1 MISILFYIIIISVLV
16 LLLYN
21 YKSGIILSLMVITNF
36 GEFIYVNPNLE
47 IGDFGGIG
55 TIYFTDLFFTSLLI
69 VFFLKASRFKEFNYK
84 LSFLIFILLCIIAL
98 IIPFLISS
106 FSLKDMISVARP
118 FINILFLP
126 YFVVTITD
134 MKEFNFFEKV
144 VVSMI
149 FFFIVVQVFE
159 YITQKR
165 IPFRLF
171 ESESLFFGEDPFSV
185 EFEGIKT
192 GYIWS
197 RIGYLLPFNLFFG
210 CYYYFS
216 EKRNY
221 GLLLLTAYLL
231 SIMIALSRIWIIG
244 FAFFLIIISVF
255 FLSKQDSREHVRL
268 KLFAFIGSFIL
279 IGVILL
285 FTSSTFNQIF
295 DIFLLRVNSIND
307 LADKTDSSFL
317 GREYIL
323 FQMFNVWAEYPLFGA
338 GFSAITRR
346 LITND
351 LGFPN
356 ILTIFGASGIFLFS
370 LFFYQY
376 YKNIRP
382 FIQEYYILFVSLA
395 SVMMML
401 IFMSIFSIDMF
412 YFNASGAILMAIANI
427 LYNISKQKDSIEIT
441 GYKNAA

>member
-1 MISILFYIIIISVLV
+1 MISILFYLIIISVLV

-21 YKSGIILSLMVITNF
+21 YKTGIILSLMVITNF

-47 IGDFGGIG
+47 VGDFGGIG

-69 VFFLKASRFKEFNYK
+69 VFFLKASKFKEFNYK
-84 LSFLIFILLCIIAL
+84 LSFVIFITLCIISL

-106 FSLKDMISVARP
+106 FSLKDMISVVRP

-126 YFVVTITD
+126 YFVITITD
-134 MKEFNFFEKV
+134 IKEFNFFEKV

-149 FFFIVVQVFE
+149 FFFIVIQVFE

-171 ESESLFFGEDPFSV
+171 ESDSLFFGEDPFAV

-210 CYYYFS
+210 CYYFFS

-244 FAFFLIIISVF
+244 FAFFLIVISIF
-255 FLSKQDSREHVRL
+255 FLSKQDSRENVRL
-268 KLFAFIGSFIL
+268 KLFAFIGSFVL

-323 FQMFNVWAEYPLFGA
+323 FQMINVWAEYPLFGA

-356 ILTIFGASGIFLFS
+356 ILTIFGAAGIFLFS
-370 LFFYQY
+370 VFFYQY

-382 FIQEYYILFVSLA
+382 FFQEYYILFVSLA
-395 SVMMML
+395 SVMLML

-427 LYNISKQKDSIEIT
+427 LYNISKQKDSIET
-441 GYKNAA
+441 DGYKNAA

>member
-1 MISILFYIIIISVLV
+1 MINLLIYFLLTTILV

-21 YKSGIILSLMVITNF
+21 YKSGIITCLMVITNF

-55 TIYFTDLFFTSLLI
+55 TIYFMDLFFLSLLI
-69 VFFLKASRFKEFNYK
+69 AVLLKISNLKDFNYK
-84 LSFLIFILLCIIAL
+84 LSVLIFLILSTVAFVIPLLIN
-98 IIPFLISS
+98 S
-106 FSLKDMISVARP
+106 FSLKDTISVIRP
-118 FINILFLP
+118 FGNLLLLP
-126 YFVVTITD
+126 YLVVTIKD
-134 MKEFNFFEKV
+134 MKQFNFFEKAIV
-144 VVSMI
+144 YMV
-149 FFFIVVQVFE
+149 FFFIVIQVTE
-159 YITQKR
+159 YISQKR

-171 ESESLFFGEDPFSV
+171 ESDSLFFGEDPFSV
-185 EFEGIKT
+185 EFGGIKT

-197 RIGYLLPFNLFFG
+197 RIGYLLPFNLLFG
-210 CYYYFS
+210 CYYFFS

-244 FAFFLIIISVF
+244 FAFFLLAISIFF
-255 FLSKQDSREHVRL
+255 FLRKDSRENVRL
-268 KLFAFIGSFIL
+268 KLIAFIGSFAL

-323 FQMFNVWAEYPLFGA
+323 FQMISIWAEYPLFGT
-338 GFSAITRR
+338 GFSSISRN
-346 LITND
+346 LVTND

-356 ILTIFGASGIFLFS
+356 IITIFGTSGIFLLS
-370 LFFYQY
+370 VFFYQY
-376 YKNIRP
+376 YKNIKP
-382 FIQEYYILFVSLA
+382 FIQEHYILFVSLA
-395 SVMMML
+395 SVMLMI

-412 YFNASGAILMAIANI
+412 YFNATGAILMAIGNI
-427 LYNISKQKDSIEIT
+427 LYNISKQEDSTEEA
-441 GYKNAA
+441 GYNYAA